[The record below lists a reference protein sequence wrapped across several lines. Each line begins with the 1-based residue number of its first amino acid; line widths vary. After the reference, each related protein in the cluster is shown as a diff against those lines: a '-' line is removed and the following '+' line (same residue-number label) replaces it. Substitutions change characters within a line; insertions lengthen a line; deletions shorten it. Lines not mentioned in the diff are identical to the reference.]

1 MDGSRHLVGGA
12 ALLAVL
18 LLPAIAFATV
28 ETGSKRDRATASAEA
43 PAERGGTRA
52 IAPGPYRMTCTHHGQ
67 TILDARRIEDVA
79 IPPSVLA
86 GALAFRSVEGG
97 ASLVLPLQDGSATC
111 VLGQEPEYLRR
122 AARAV
127 ERALGT
133 GRAAAWAVGQAR
145 AYGNIAPLRNF
156 ADASGRP
163 CREFRHTTTIAG
175 HTEST
180 YSVACRGPGSIWQIL
195 P

>member
-1 MDGSRHLVGGA
+1 MDVSRHLVGGA
-12 ALLAVL
+12 ALVAVL

-67 TILDARRIEDVA
+67 TILDARRVEVVA
-79 IPPSVLA
+79 IPPSVSRA
-86 GALAFRSVEGG
+86 RSPSVEGG

-145 AYGNIAPLRNF
+145 AYGDIAPLRSF

-180 YSVACRGPGSIWQIL
+180 FSVACRGPGRIWQIV